1 MGIGSG
7 GNGASDAASLGR
19 QGSPEAA
26 EAFSIGEDFDLS
38 EGASDA
44 ASLGQQGMGEGSS
57 PEEREATSTGRDDD
71 LVEGGGEGGEPGF
84 FESLF
89 SVGPVEAALRLGAFA
104 ATGGLSEA
112 AKLGVG
118 LVAGKLGESIDTRYN
133 NPTFSIDAALGTKGQ
148 VDLGVQADRA
158 AAASFSGVDVD
169 AARPDPGGGI
179 ESDTTE
185 AARSGGARPA
195 SVEVEEL
202 APVGDDRLIGSSGD
216 DRLLDPDFPG
226 GDEGGGNEDGGDP
239 TPAEAATNVV
249 PLVQPTEETTVAETT
264 AAPAPRRFIPAVRRT
279 FLDDAEDEAN
289 ARRSLVG

>member
-216 DRLLDPDFPG
+216 DRLLDP
-226 GDEGGGNEDGGDP
+226 ED
-239 TPAEAATNVV
+239 
-249 PLVQPTEETTVAETT
+249 L
-264 AAPAPRRFIPAVRRT
+264 RREV
-279 FLDDAEDEAN
+279 
-289 ARRSLVG
+289 S